1 MFKVSLI
8 NSGKLTIRLMLA
20 VAGLFLLMLVLNFLN
35 GGTEGTYS
43 YIESIKVRELLAP
56 ICAFFLVSLF
66 LPPVV
71 MFIVS
76 KFNFRVS
83 LPKRNK

>member
-1 MFKVSLI
+1 MFKDNLI

-20 VAGLFLLMLVLNFLN
+20 VVGLFLLMLLLNFLN
-35 GGTEGTYS
+35 GGTEGAYL

-56 ICAFFLVSLF
+56 ICAFFLVTLF

-71 MFIVS
+71 MYFVP

-83 LPKRNK
+83 LPKNKK